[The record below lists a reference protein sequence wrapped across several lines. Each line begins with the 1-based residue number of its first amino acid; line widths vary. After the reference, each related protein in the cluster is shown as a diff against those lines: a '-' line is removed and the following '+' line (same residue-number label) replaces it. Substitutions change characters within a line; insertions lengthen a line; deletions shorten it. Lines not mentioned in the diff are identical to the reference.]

1 MRKLRRFVAG
11 SQLHL
16 NRGKLNFEHKGKEM
30 GVAAVGWAYG
40 PCLADFDNDGFL
52 DIYGTAGYVSK
63 NPDEPDG

>member
-1 MRKLRRFVAG
+1 
-11 SQLHL
+11 
-16 NRGKLNFEHKGKEM
+16 M